1 MDETGCFGRLARRW
15 EEFLNKMKWSKF
27 SSSWKWR
34 CDWEEIFSKSIV
46 FLDSFGADLGG
57 ENCADGC
64 CINYLQ
70 FVKQFWEHL

>member
-1 MDETGCFGRLARRW
+1 MEGLWGLQGV
-15 EEFLNKMKWSKF
+15 MG
-27 SSSWKWR
+27 
-34 CDWEEIFSKSIV
+34 EIVGNGNCVIGDLLENYWV
-46 FLDSFGADLGG
+46 LDSFGADLGG